1 MRLPSPSSALRSARR
16 VSRAGTM
23 DKVYNSI
30 DEAMADI
37 PYGASI
43 AISGFF
49 TAGTPVHL
57 IRALARQGAK
67 DLTLICQQVGPGNED
82 LTKLVLQGQVKKA
95 VCTYPFYRSVSR
107 GANSAFEKAVR
118 DGKIELEVYPMGT
131 FIEKLRAAG
140 AGLAGFYTPTGVG
153 TVVETGKERRVFNGR
168 EYLLETALKP
178 DYALVYAWKGDHTGN
193 LVCRKTARNY
203 SPEMAAAAR
212 ITIASVEEIVEPGEL
227 DPDKVHIP
235 GIYVQRV
242 VKVDR
247 QDYIPTID

>member
-1 MRLPSPSSALRSARR
+1 
-16 VSRAGTM
+16 M
-23 DKVYNSI
+23 DKVYESI
-30 DEAMADI
+30 DEAVADI
-37 PYGASI
+37 PDGASI

-95 VCTYPFYRSVSR
+95 VCTYPFYRSVTK
-107 GANSAFEKAVR
+107 GANSPFEKAVR
-118 DGKIELEVYPMGT
+118 AGRIELEVYPMGT
-131 FIEKLRAAG
+131 FIEKLRVAG

-153 TVVETGKERRVFNGR
+153 TVVETGKEKRVFNGC
-168 EYLLETALKP
+168 EYLLEMALKP
-178 DYALVYAWKGDHTGN
+178 DYALVYAWKGDRTGN
-193 LVCRKTARNY
+193 RVCRKTARNY
-203 SPEMAAAAR
+203 NPEMAAAAR

-227 DPDKVHIP
+227 DPDSVHIP
-235 GIYVQRV
+235 GIYVQRMV
-242 VKVDR
+242 RVDR